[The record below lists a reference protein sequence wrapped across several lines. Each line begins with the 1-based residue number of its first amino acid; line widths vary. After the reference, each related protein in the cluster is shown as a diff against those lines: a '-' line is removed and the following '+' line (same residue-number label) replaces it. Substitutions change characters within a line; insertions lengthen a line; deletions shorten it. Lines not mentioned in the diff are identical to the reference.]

1 MSEKVIYDAYLEVQP
16 DGICLA
22 QLLDLPGCFG
32 HGTDEASALAVL
44 TASIPEYYTW
54 LHRHDDYTPDVRGP
68 FQVVP
73 KQVERVPAANGRI
86 VGAFFALEDEPITSE
101 DLDWMLALLDWA
113 YSDLYALL
121 AGVQERP
128 APAGPTP
135 LGIAEQSAQE
145 QLWIIS
151 RIEPRPNVPRIE
163 QLPGTALDKLRQ
175 VWQASLHR
183 LRQTSDEERQRIL
196 DHDGER
202 WSLRKV
208 LRRSVLHARMQLASA
223 SDFARPA

>member
-1 MSEKVIYDAYLEVQP
+1 MSEEVIYDAYLQIQP

-32 HGTDEASALAVL
+32 RGTDEASALAAL

-86 VGAFFALEDEPITSE
+86 AGAFFALEDEPVTTE

-121 AGVQERP
+121 SGAQERP

-163 QLPGTALDKLRQ
+163 QLPGTTLDKLWQ

-196 DHDGER
+196 ERDGER

-223 SDFARPA
+223 ERITGPA